1 MLTLAIAM
9 QALRTARPRKLN
21 TIVLIA
27 VSSVLTAIALVFSL
41 LAHQYMA
48 YQTLDTTRQSAQ
60 SIARIASQT
69 NVNPFILNDLA
80 TMESGLAQLVS
91 LPGVSNISLFR
102 PDGRLLAWASAEN
115 GRTASGVGGVERL
128 PSVGSVAGELGF
140 VDGIQGDYYEAWQAL
155 NIGAPQMNG
164 LVRVR
169 LSLKE
174 RDANLQRLWI
184 QSLIATAMLV
194 GLVMLGLHLS
204 LSRALSPIKDLS
216 EFAEGMSDQVGRT
229 LALESHCV
237 EFNNLGN
244 ALSAASHSVASQI
257 RHVGAILNTAAD
269 AVVGLDENGVIV
281 TLNPA
286 ATSILG
292 RQEYDML
299 SFHLSNFIPGLDTET
314 LRSMFRDPADVI
326 TEVPAATLEP
336 LDDLFDS
343 LSGSASSQS
352 GAAPQG
358 ERAERVTRTDFLGT
372 RADGTPFPVSLSL
385 GLVPN
390 VPGLRYVCIIRD
402 VTDENAFREFTELY
416 ERALSCTN
424 NGVLISNAKAA
435 DFPVVFVNDAF
446 QDIVPLQLYQ
456 LFSKPMQSI
465 LEMPLAQGDEETLSG
480 TRFRNRY
487 TTTTERFLQ
496 PGQPARTIEVSLS
509 PVRDGKSEITH
520 YVGILSD
527 ITDRIQTQAILAER
541 KRQLDA
547 IFSLSPD
554 GFALFDGS
562 RRMVFANPAFLHM
575 TGLNWSNADTPLAI
589 GEFEQFFSGITD
601 TSFSLHTL
609 SSSEGESEG
618 DAARKRRLHLVRP
631 QVRVLEAQLRQAD
644 GGQETILYIRDVTNE
659 DAVDRMKSEFLA
671 SAAHELRTPMVSIFG
686 FTELLLKRD
695 YAVPRQKDMLG
706 TIHRQSGLLVKM
718 INELLDLARIES
730 RRGLDLKIDNHSL
743 LQLVTDS
750 VNGLMRDEADRQ
762 VNVSE
767 VPDLQVLIDPEK
779 LQLALSNLLSN
790 AFKYSP
796 AGGPV
801 RLSVRDDQWNGRGYA
816 VVEVTDSGIGM
827 TPAQLERAFER
838 FYRADTS
845 GNIPGTGLGLCLVKE
860 IAELHKGKV
869 ALTSVAGEGT
879 TASLWIPLV
888 GVAPL
893 SAPTVAV
900 EPEPSPE
907 TRSARAES
915 GDALITC

>member
-1 MLTLAIAM
+1 MLTLAKAT

-41 LAHQYMA
+41 LAQQYMA
-48 YQTLDTTRQSAQ
+48 YQTLETTRQNAQ

-115 GRTASGVGGVERL
+115 DRTTSGVGGTERL
-128 PSVGSVAGELGF
+128 AAVAAGAEQRTGEWIF
-140 VDGIQGDYYEAWQAL
+140 VDGIQGDYYEAWQTL

-184 QSLIATAMLV
+184 QSLIATFTLV

-216 EFAEGMSDQVGRT
+216 AFAEGMSDHVGRT
-229 LALESHCV
+229 LELDSHCV
-237 EFNNLGN
+237 EFANLGS
-244 ALSAASHSVASQI
+244 ALSAASQSVASQI

-314 LRSMFRDPADVI
+314 LRSMFRDPVHVI
-326 TEVPAATLEP
+326 TEAPLATLEP

-343 LSGSASSQS
+343 LSGSASTHS
-352 GAAPQG
+352 GSGPQG
-358 ERAERVTRTDFLGT
+358 ERAERVTRTDFFGT
-372 RADGTPFPVSLSL
+372 RADGTPFPISLSL

-446 QDIVPLQLYQ
+446 QEIVPLQLYQ

-465 LEMPLAQGDEETLSG
+465 LEMPLAQGDQEALSG
-480 TRFRNRY
+480 TGFRNRY

-496 PGQPARTIEVSLS
+496 PGQAARTIEVSLS

-554 GFALFDGS
+554 GFALFDGVQ
-562 RRMVFANPAFLHM
+562 RMIFANPAFLHM
-575 TGLNWSNADTPLAI
+575 TGLNWSDADRPLAI
-589 GEFEQFFSGITD
+589 GDFEQFFSGITD
-601 TSFSLHTL
+601 TAFSLHKL
-609 SSSEGESEG
+609 ASAQGE
-618 DAARKRRLHLVRP
+618 DDTAQKHRLHLVRP
-631 QVRVLEAQLRQAD
+631 QVRVLEAQLRQAQ

-730 RRGLDLKIDNHSL
+730 RRGLDLKIENHSL
-743 LQLVTDS
+743 LELVTES
-750 VNGLMRDEADRQ
+750 VNGLMRDESDRQ
-762 VNVSE
+762 VSVAQ

-801 RLSVRDDQWNGRGYA
+801 RLSVREDQWNGRGYA
-816 VVEVTDSGIGM
+816 VVEVSDSGIGM
-827 TPAQLERAFER
+827 TPEQLERAFER

-869 ALTSVAGEGT
+869 VLTSVAGEGT

-888 GVAPL
+888 GMAPL
-893 SAPTVAV
+893 AAPKL
-900 EPEPSPE
+900 PL
-907 TRSARAES
+907 ES